1 MIKFE
6 FSLEQDNLGHISIL
20 HNNSLFTSS
29 ESPLA
34 SMMVFIAIADLLEGI
49 IDLIK
54 TNKKEFVFV
63 GADSSFIFTLKKN
76 KDKGFTLTND
86 NNESILSSEPEIINS
101 VWEAL
106 LKFLSVINTLEHN
119 DPEFKDLSYMM
130 EKYRKE
136 FELEYK

>member
-6 FSLEQDNLGHISIL
+6 FSLEQDNLGHINIL
-20 HNNSLFTSS
+20 QNDNLFTSS
-29 ESPLA
+29 VSPPS
-34 SMMVFIAIADLLEGI
+34 SMMIFIAITDLLEGI

-76 KDKGFTLTND
+76 KDKSFNLIND
-86 NNESILSSEPEIINS
+86 DNGSISILDSEIINS
-101 VWEAL
+101 IWEAL
-106 LKFLSVINTLEHN
+106 LEFLPVINTLEYN

-130 EKYRKE
+130 QKYKE
-136 FELEYK
+136 EFDLEYK